1 MANVKMIKLSNNESQ
16 NELNIKLF
24 HVRHSNDECQND
36 MKVKLFDIQHPNGN
50 VKLQCSYN
58 FLCAETCTFLL

>member
-1 MANVKMIKLSNNESQ
+1 MIKLSNNESQ

-36 MKVKLFDIQHPNGN
+36 MNVKLFAFNI
-50 VKLQCSYN
+50 
-58 FLCAETCTFLL
+58 